1 MSYFIDPLGGSKAKQ
16 KKNKPQNQNILQALT
31 FIIQVAIE

>member
-16 KKNKPQNQNILQALT
+16 QKKKNILQGLT
-31 FIIQVAIE
+31 FII